1 MKRSTLQSILNVVL
15 HCLIDLKFEG
25 LEHIPTEGGILVTT
39 NHLSRFDIV
48 ILFVTPNRK
57 DITALVADKYQRYS
71 VFSWIV
77 RTAEGIWIDRSKA
90 DFVAFGEAVKV
101 IRKGLAL
108 GIAPEGTRSR
118 NGKLLEGKSGAVLLA
133 SRAGVPIVPVGIAGS
148 ESVVQ
153 MLKRLRRPK
162 VTVRFGAAY
171 QLPPM
176 DREQRENA
184 LKKYTEEVMCRIA
197 ALLPEE
203 YHGFYTGHPRLAEL
217 RSEGN

>member
-15 HCLIDLKFEG
+15 HTLIDLKFEG

-90 DFVAFGEAVKV
+90 DFVAFGEAVKA

-133 SRAGVPIVPVGIAGS
+133 SRAGVLIVPVGIAGS

-176 DREQRENA
+176 DRESRENA

-203 YHGFYTGHPRLAEL
+203 YHGFYSGHPRLAEL